1 MICCKSA
8 AGVVGMRV
16 PGPSGAV
23 GGGGAREDRADEVR
37 REANES

>member
-8 AGVVGMRV
+8 AGSGGLRE
-16 PGPSGAV
+16 PSPSGTV